1 MCTRLWNVSTFSA
14 DGATLSALCS
24 WRHADVTGVLHD
36 HWPRRAEWNSR
47 CTPRPRVKG
56 QKRGETGCVGGL
68 SNSTQYKLAY
78 RCFHFFTCAFLFHEI
93 SRNFCFTHDSLSLP
107 LRNAY
112 RWITSSSGFP
122 ANRFNLKRYQET
134 ARWKRTGASHL
145 RLLVFCVTWWKSWT
159 SKP

>member
-1 MCTRLWNVSTFSA
+1 MHAVVKRFDVLGRWCYTSGSVFVTSCRRHR
-14 DGATLSALCS
+14 CS
-24 WRHADVTGVLHD
+24 
-36 HWPRRAEWNSR
+36 PRSLAASRRVKFR
-47 CTPRPRVKG
+47 CTPRPRAKG

-134 ARWKRTGASHL
+134 AR
-145 RLLVFCVTWWKSWT
+145 
-159 SKP
+159 